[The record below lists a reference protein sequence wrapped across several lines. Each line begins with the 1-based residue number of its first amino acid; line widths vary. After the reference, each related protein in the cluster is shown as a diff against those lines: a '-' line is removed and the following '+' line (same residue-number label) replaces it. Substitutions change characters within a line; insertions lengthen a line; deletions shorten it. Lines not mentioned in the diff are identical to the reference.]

1 MGDTAAEYGRRRFE
15 RERVLRLRDEDGQ
28 RRLGQVAAAAESV
41 GRRRRAEVFGD
52 EVERVSP
59 PRRLLALR

>member
-28 RRLGQVAAAAESV
+28 RRLGQVAAAESV

>member
-28 RRLGQVAAAAESV
+28 RGLREVTAAAAEV
-41 GRRRRAEVFGD
+41 LRDEVKVFPLGRR
-52 EVERVSP
+52 
-59 PRRLLALR
+59 LALGS